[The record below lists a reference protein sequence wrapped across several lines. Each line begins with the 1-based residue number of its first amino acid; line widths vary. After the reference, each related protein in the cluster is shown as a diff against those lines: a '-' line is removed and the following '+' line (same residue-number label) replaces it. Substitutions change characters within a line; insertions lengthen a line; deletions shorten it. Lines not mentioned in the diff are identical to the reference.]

1 MVSFLIILT
10 SFISIILFDFLPVL
24 KFVNSLFSSQ
34 KDFIIAI
41 TESNKKGKEKQ
52 KILIAT
58 FGKTLLETTK
68 LFLFFFIAISP
79 YIVLI
84 FIGPFLKESINFY
97 AILTSSKGVFIS
109 SIVFLLYYLL
119 KKQFGRFGL

>member
-34 KDFIIAI
+34 KKFILAI

-52 KILIAT
+52 KILIGPT
-58 FGKTLLETTK
+58 F
-68 LFLFFFIAISP
+68 
-79 YIVLI
+79 
-84 FIGPFLKESINFY
+84 KESINFY
-97 AILTSSKGVFIS
+97 AILTSFKGVFIS